1 MSHSRLFVER
11 LGVRV
16 QIEGTL
22 AAIDG
27 LLTWQEFQST
37 IAAIVGGP
45 VALAERRIA
54 VERDGERGVVTY
66 GHLTDGSACLLRRA
80 LSRPTDR

>member
-1 MSHSRLFVER
+1 MLFVER

-16 QIEGTL
+16 QRDGPL

-54 VERDGERGVVTY
+54 VERDGRRGVVTF
-66 GHLTDGSACLLRRA
+66 GHLTDGSAARLREA
-80 LSRPTDR
+80 LSAPVNGQDC